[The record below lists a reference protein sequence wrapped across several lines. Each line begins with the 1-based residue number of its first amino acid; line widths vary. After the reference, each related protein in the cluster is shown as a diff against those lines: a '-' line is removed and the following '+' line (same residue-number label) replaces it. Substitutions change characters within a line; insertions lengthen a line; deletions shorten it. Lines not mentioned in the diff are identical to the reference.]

1 MIPQIHIL
9 LHNIRSTHNVGAILR
24 TADAVGVSKVYF
36 SGYTPAPI
44 DRFGRQRKDI
54 TKASLGAEKTVEWES
69 IENPIDL
76 INKLK
81 KQGFTILSL
90 EQDTRSIDYKKAKL
104 KNNTLLIV
112 GNEVDGV
119 DKSILDLSDEIIEI
133 PMRGKKESLNVS
145 VATGIVLYEI
155 QKLP

>member
-24 TADAVGVSKVYF
+24 TADAVGVTKVYF

-54 TKASLGAEKTVEWES
+54 IKASLGAEKTVKWES
-69 IENPIDL
+69 ISNSIDL
-76 INKLK
+76 IKKLK

-104 KNNTLLIV
+104 INNTLLIV

-133 PMRGKKESLNVS
+133 PMLGKKESLNVS

>member
-24 TADAVGVSKVYF
+24 TADAVGVTKVYF

-54 TKASLGAEKTVEWES
+54 SKASLGAEKSVKWES
-69 IENPIDL
+69 VNSPIDL

-81 KQGFTILSL
+81 KQKFTILSL
-90 EQDTRSIDYKKAKL
+90 EQDVRSVDYRKFKL
-104 KNNTLLIV
+104 KGNTLLIV

-119 DKSILDLSDEIIEI
+119 DKNILDLSDEIIEI
-133 PMRGKKESLNVS
+133 PMLGKKESLNVS
-145 VATGIVLYEI
+145 VATGIILYNI